1 MEEITF
7 EEFKKIIYT
16 YEEKDLFIFIN
27 SIIKTL
33 ITIDKSIFYIRD
45 NKLYIN
51 NSLKNEF
58 MDCDYD
64 VQIDL
69 NNIFKF
75 YKIDYDS
82 KLKIVSKNNIE
93 IEFDFDINS

>member
-27 SIIKTL
+27 STIKTL
-33 ITIDKSIFYIRD
+33 ITIDKSIFYIID
-45 NKLYIN
+45 NKLYIS

-69 NNIFKF
+69 NDILKF
-75 YKIDYDS
+75 YIIDYDS

-93 IEFDFDINS
+93 IEFDFDVNS

>member
-7 EEFKKIIYT
+7 EEFKKLIYT

>member
-7 EEFKKIIYT
+7 EEFKKLIYT

-69 NNIFKF
+69 NNILKF

>member
-7 EEFKKIIYT
+7 EEFKKLIYT

-51 NSLKNEF
+51 NSLKDEF

>member
-7 EEFKKIIYT
+7 EEFKKLIYT

-27 SIIKTL
+27 STIKTL
-33 ITIDKSIFYIRD
+33 ITIDKSIFFIRD

-51 NSLKNEF
+51 NSLKDEI

-69 NNIFKF
+69 NNILKF

>member
-7 EEFKKIIYT
+7 EEFKKLIYT

-51 NSLKNEF
+51 NSLKDEI

-69 NNIFKF
+69 NNILKF